1 MRYSIVMPVYR
12 RLEIIEF
19 ALKSVFD
26 QSVTPFELI
35 IVDNNTQEKD
45 IFALKKLIESLKGNY
60 SYPII
65 YIKSPKNSGALARN
79 LGAVIAKG
87 EFVAFL
93 DSDVILDKDYYE
105 ILLKYFSK
113 DSNLIGIQGLDRS
126 LLENNSRKSFFSNI
140 VNLFEQFF
148 ETSVLFNK
156 KHSFVSPS
164 LAVAHPNLKKDF
176 EINTEWISTCA
187 GIFKR
192 SLFER
197 YKFPEQFI
205 TYSNNEYIMFSYNLY
220 KKLEGRMIYTSK
232 AKYRDIQT
240 SYGRINRVSLMYQT
254 QTYDLYIFLRLF
266 DLNFIN
272 LLIYIKSRIGYLIYY
287 LSRLIIKK
295 NFSINYYLYSFGSIF
310 YPLFNIR
317 YIIKGD
323 LTFYERDFPI
333 E

>member
-1 MRYSIVMPVYR
+1 MRYSIVMPVYK
-12 RLEIIEF
+12 RLDVIEF
-19 ALKSVFD
+19 ALKSVLD
-26 QSVTPFELI
+26 QSLSPIELI

-45 IFALKKLIESLKGNY
+45 IFSLKKLIKSLKGNY
-60 SYPII
+60 SHPII

-79 LGAVIAKG
+79 LGAEIAIG

-93 DSDVILDKDYYE
+93 DSDIILDKDYYE
-105 ILLKYFSK
+105 ILLKYFYK

-126 LLENNSRKSFFSNI
+126 LLENNSGKSFFSNM
-140 VNLFEQFF
+140 VNIFEQFF
-148 ETSVLFNK
+148 ETSVLFNRK
-156 KHSFVSPS
+156 NSFVSPS
-164 LAVAHPNLKKDF
+164 LAVAHPNLNNDF
-176 EINTEWISTCA
+176 ETNTEWISTCA

-192 SLFER
+192 SLFDK

-220 KKLEGRMIYTSK
+220 KKLEGKMIYTSK

-240 SYGRINRVSLMYQT
+240 SSGRINRVKLMYQT

-295 NFSINYYLYSFGSIF
+295 NFSLKYYLYSFVSIL
-310 YPLFNIR
+310 YPLFNIK

-323 LTFYERDFPI
+323 LTFYEKDFPI